1 MTRPPPRS
9 TRTAPLFP
17 TTTLFRSTAAADPLI
32 PIEAENKRLNLRKA
46 CHFPP
51 CSTRRICLAAEFSEL
66 CLPWF
71 MGVERTHEL
80 VLGTH
85 EVDNGGVVHG
95 VIAALK
101 RDLLV
106 VRGEGFHS
114 LIRLFLCAAQ
124 GETAA
129 VEGGHVAGQQ
139 LLRVP
144 LRIDGDD
151 KRRDL
156 LGVGTEILHQAR
168 QLEERR
174 RADVRAATGRAS
186 GGEKVCP

>member
-32 PIEAENKRLNLRKA
+32 PIEAENKRLDLRKA

-51 CSTRRICLAAEFSEL
+51 CSTRRICQAAEFSEL

-101 RDLLV
+101 RDLLD
-106 VRGEGFHS
+106 RKS
-114 LIRLFLCAAQ
+114 TRLNPVTNAHLVCR
-124 GETAA
+124 
-129 VEGGHVAGQQ
+129 
-139 LLRVP
+139 LL
-144 LRIDGDD
+144 
-151 KRRDL
+151 
-156 LGVGTEILHQAR
+156 
-168 QLEERR
+168 LEKKN
-174 RADVRAATGRAS
+174 VYKTH
-186 GGEKVCP
+186 KVD

>member
-51 CSTRRICLAAEFSEL
+51 CSTSRICQAAEFSEL

-85 EVDNGGVVHG
+85 EVDNAGVVNG
-95 VIAALK
+95 VMAALN
-101 RDLLV
+101 RDLLL
-106 VRGEGFHS
+106 VRGEGVNS
-114 LIRLFLCAAQ
+114 LIRLFLYHGQ
-124 GETAA
+124 GKKEAFEGGN
-129 VEGGHVAGQQ
+129 VEGPTQ
-139 LLRVP
+139 R
-144 LRIDGDD
+144 
-151 KRRDL
+151 
-156 LGVGTEILHQAR
+156 
-168 QLEERR
+168 
-174 RADVRAATGRAS
+174 
-186 GGEKVCP
+186 